1 MALNNKKPVKL
12 WQELVWYGM
21 ETFGAW
27 KKLNFKGQKSLEFS
41 RRVAMCCKCITTA
54 DHLSVVDMGSN
65 LITKCKYRTKLKL
78 DSCHNITAGVVH
90 YDAFLWAAWKRAEMP
105 GIPPFSRKPF
115 GGIIKWM
122 DLAWVHET
130 KGGTKIKMDFNKGLL
145 LIY

>member
-1 MALNNKKPVKL
+1 MLRIFFSVFQGYFKGQNYFMALNNKKPVKL

-78 DSCHNITAGVVH
+78 DSCHNSQCSKK
-90 YDAFLWAAWKRAEMP
+90 WK
-105 GIPPFSRKPF
+105 
-115 GGIIKWM
+115 
-122 DLAWVHET
+122 
-130 KGGTKIKMDFNKGLL
+130 KIVQMSTNSCRIMYTVCKKRL
-145 LIY
+145 